1 MLPTAVVT
9 TIFNYNFIC
18 IRASL

>member
-18 IRASL
+18 IRASV